1 MREFDNFSVC
11 LFVRS
16 FNRFVFRSAI
26 KEEEEEEI
34 EEKGERNLT
43 KSTTD
48 GLTELF
54 SQTSILKFAHDEKQ
68 ISDRKRASL

>member
-1 MREFDNFSVC
+1 MREFDDFSVC

-34 EEKGERNLT
+34 EEKGERNL
-43 KSTTD
+43 D
-48 GLTELF
+48 
-54 SQTSILKFAHDEKQ
+54 
-68 ISDRKRASL
+68 

>member
-1 MREFDNFSVC
+1 VREFDDFSVC

-43 KSTTD
+43 KNTTD
-48 GLTELF
+48 GLTAFL
-54 SQTSILKFAHDEKQ
+54 TSILKFAHDEKQ